1 MTSGRV
7 EHQLHQPGEQHTRL
21 DQPPHGTGLA
31 YKFPAKLLLI
41 NLSRHGLDHL
51 GHNRSLPPSTLGVSG
66 Q

>member
-1 MTSGRV
+1 LSTDFISPVGSS
-7 EHQLHQPGEQHTRL
+7 PGPTNSTHA
-21 DQPPHGTGLA
+21 TGLV

-51 GHNRSLPPSTLGVSG
+51 DHNRFLPPSTVGVSG